1 MDSRTLS
8 GVDRLTAS
16 RKVTVVIVSV
26 LAYATALLVGYPWI
40 GLVGLSVSF
49 VPVATAAWVYGL
61 RVGVMAGFAAVPINA
76 GLLLL
81 AGESHVFDLI
91 LGARGL
97 SGQIILFGT
106 AFVTGLLR
114 DGSDRLRQDL
124 ERGREAQAQLEELIE
139 AKDRFLASVSH
150 ELRTP
155 LTSVFGFS
163 AILAQEWPTLS
174 GEEIE
179 ELAGAIE
186 EQAAEAAHLIE
197 DLLVAARADLNGLHL
212 HLESFRLG
220 EQAEAVTMSIPA
232 AYDRQIRVDDDGSEV
247 FADPVRVRQIVR
259 NLIAN
264 AIRYGGPTVCV
275 RVRGEHGVASISVID
290 DGPGI
295 PEAEIESIFQ
305 PYYSLDDER
314 SKPGSVGVGL
324 SVSRQL
330 AGLMGGDLTYRQG
343 SEGCVFTLTLPSVD
357 PSGAHELEVA
367 APARA
372 GQM

>member
-1 MDSRTLS
+1 MDSRSLA
-8 GVDRLTAS
+8 GVDHLTAF
-16 RKVTVVIVSV
+16 RKAVVVVGSV
-26 LAYATALLVGYPWI
+26 VAYAIVLLAIYPWV

-61 RVGVMAGFAAVPINA
+61 RIGVVAGFAAVPINA
-76 GLLLL
+76 GLLLV
-81 AGESHVFDLI
+81 AGESHVLELI
-91 LGARGL
+91 IGRRGL

-114 DGSDRLRQDL
+114 DVSDRLRQDL
-124 ERGREAQAQLEELIE
+124 ERGRVAQAQLEELIE

-186 EQAAEAAHLIE
+186 EQSAEAAHLIE
-197 DLLVAARADLNGLHL
+197 DLLVAARADLNGLQL
-212 HLESFRLG
+212 HLESFPLG

-232 AYDRQIRVDDDGSEV
+232 AYDRQIRVEDDGSKV
-247 FADPVRVRQIVR
+247 YADPVRVRQIVR

-264 AIRYGGPTVCV
+264 AVRYGGPTVFV
-275 RVRGEHGVASISVID
+275 RVRGEDDVASISVID

-295 PEAEIESIFQ
+295 PESEIERIFQ

-330 AGLMGGDLTYRQG
+330 AALMGGDLTYEQG
-343 SEGCVFTLTLPSVD
+343 VKGCVFRLVLPSA
-357 PSGAHELEVA
+357 SL
-367 APARA
+367 A
-372 GQM
+372 GTVSPRPGLTSSV

>member
-1 MDSRTLS
+1 
-8 GVDRLTAS
+8 
-16 RKVTVVIVSV
+16 
-26 LAYATALLVGYPWI
+26 
-40 GLVGLSVSF
+40 
-49 VPVATAAWVYGL
+49 
-61 RVGVMAGFAAVPINA
+61 
-76 GLLLL
+76 
-81 AGESHVFDLI
+81 
-91 LGARGL
+91 
-97 SGQIILFGT
+97 
-106 AFVTGLLR
+106 
-114 DGSDRLRQDL
+114 
-124 ERGREAQAQLEELIE
+124 
-139 AKDRFLASVSH
+139 
-150 ELRTP
+150 
-155 LTSVFGFS
+155 VFGFS

-212 HLESFRLG
+212 HLDSFRLG

-275 RVRGEHGVASISVID
+275 RVRSEHGVASISVID

-330 AGLMGGDLTYRQG
+330 ATLMGGDLTYEQG
-343 SEGCVFTLTLPSVD
+343 VEGCVFRLVLP
-357 PSGAHELEVA
+357 A
-367 APARA
+367 APAA
-372 GQM
+372 EVMSSSPGLTSSV

>member
-1 MDSRTLS
+1 MHSQSLAR
-8 GVDRLTAS
+8 VDRLSAS
-16 RKVTVVIVSV
+16 RKVMVVSV
-26 LAYATALLVGYPWI
+26 SVFAYAAALVAMYPWME
-40 GLVGLSVSF
+40 LTGLSLSLI
-49 VPVATAAWVYGL
+49 PVATVAWVYGL
-61 RVGVMAGFAAVPINA
+61 RPGLASALAAIPCNVGLLTLVGESEALDLVLGRRVLIGQVVLFAA
-76 GLLLL
+76 
-81 AGESHVFDLI
+81 
-91 LGARGL
+91 
-97 SGQIILFGT
+97 
-106 AFVTGLLR
+106 AFMTGLLR
-114 DGSDRLRQDL
+114 EGSDRLREDL
-124 ERGREAQAQLEELIE
+124 ERGRVAQAELEELIE

-186 EQAAEAAHLIE
+186 EQSAEAAHLIE
-197 DLLVAARADLNGLHL
+197 DLLVAARADLKGLQL
-212 HLESFRLG
+212 HLEPVPLG
-220 EQAEAVTMSIPA
+220 EQAEAVTMTIPA
-232 AYDRQIRVDDDGSEV
+232 AYDRQIRVEDDGSRV

-264 AIRYGGPTVCV
+264 AVRYGGPTVFV
-275 RVRGEHGVASISVID
+275 RVQAGHGVGSIAVID

-295 PEAEIESIFQ
+295 PDHEIERIFQ

-330 AGLMGGDLTYRQG
+330 AELMGGDLTYRQG
-343 SEGCVFTLTLPSVD
+343 SEGCVFTLTLPLDRTTVSD
-357 PSGAHELEVA
+357 SPSIETA
-367 APARA
+367 AA
-372 GQM
+372 QI